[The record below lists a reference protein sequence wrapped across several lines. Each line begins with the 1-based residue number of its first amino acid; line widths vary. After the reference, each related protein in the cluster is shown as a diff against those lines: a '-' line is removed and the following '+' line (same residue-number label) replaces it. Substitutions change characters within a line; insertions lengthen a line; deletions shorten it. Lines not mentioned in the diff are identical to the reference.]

1 MEEEKDGEVLV
12 EEEEL
17 AEEEELEEEKEE
29 EELVEVV
36 FEAGR
41 AHLRPVAPG
50 RPGGQHCSLLF
61 TICYCQPECF
71 FDILLFK
78 KKSYFDTCY
87 CIKNIL

>member
-12 EEEEL
+12 EEEER
-17 AEEEELEEEKEE
+17 E

-50 RPGGQHCSLLF
+50 RPGGQHCSLLL

-71 FDILLFK
+71 FDILIFK
-78 KKSYFDTCY
+78 KKV
-87 CIKNIL
+87 ILTLVTASKIFCDMSF

>member
-12 EEEEL
+12 EEEEQG
-17 AEEEELEEEKEE
+17 EEERE

-50 RPGGQHCSLLF
+50 RPVGQHCSLLL
-61 TICYCQPECF
+61 TICCCQPELF
-71 FDILLFK
+71 FLTF
-78 KKSYFDTCY
+78 
-87 CIKNIL
+87 

>member
-17 AEEEELEEEKEE
+17 AEEEELEEEERE
-29 EELVEVV
+29 EELAEVV

-50 RPGGQHCSLLF
+50 RPVGQHCGLF
-61 TICYCQPECF
+61 LSICYCQPR
-71 FDILLFK
+71 LFLT
-78 KKSYFDTCY
+78 F
-87 CIKNIL
+87 

>member
-12 EEEEL
+12 EEEEQG
-17 AEEEELEEEKEE
+17 EEERE

-50 RPGGQHCSLLF
+50 RPVGQHCSLFL
-61 TICYCQPECF
+61 TICYCQPELF
-71 FDILLFK
+71 F
-78 KKSYFDTCY
+78 
-87 CIKNIL
+87 

>member
-12 EEEEL
+12 E
-17 AEEEELEEEKEE
+17 EE

-50 RPGGQHCSLLF
+50 RPVGQHCSLFLS
-61 TICYCQPECF
+61 ICCCQPELF
-71 FDILLFK
+71 F
-78 KKSYFDTCY
+78 
-87 CIKNIL
+87 

>member
-12 EEEEL
+12 EEEQ
-17 AEEEELEEEKEE
+17 EERE

-50 RPGGQHCSLLF
+50 RPVGQHCSLFL
-61 TICYCQPECF
+61 TICFCQPELF
-71 FDILLFK
+71 FLTF
-78 KKSYFDTCY
+78 
-87 CIKNIL
+87 

>member
-12 EEEEL
+12 EEEER
-17 AEEEELEEEKEE
+17 E

-50 RPGGQHCSLLF
+50 RPVGQHCTLLL
-61 TICYCQPECF
+61 TICYCQPRLFLTFE
-71 FDILLFK
+71 IFK
-78 KKSYFDTCY
+78 KKV
-87 CIKNIL
+87 ILTLVIASKIFCDMSF